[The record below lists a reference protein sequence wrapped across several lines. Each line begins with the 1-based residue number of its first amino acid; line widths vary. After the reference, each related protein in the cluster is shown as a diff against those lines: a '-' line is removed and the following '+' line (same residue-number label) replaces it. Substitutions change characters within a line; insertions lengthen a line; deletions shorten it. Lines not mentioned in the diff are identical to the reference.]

1 MNFASKN
8 VDHLGIVAGVC
19 HEIGLVEEID
29 KLVGTKDK
37 QIVTTGEAVMAMV
50 INALGF
56 VNRPLYLFPEFMRNK
71 PTELFFREE
80 LKPEDFNDDTIGR
93 TLERLYENDPTKIF
107 MHIALKVADT
117 LRISRKFLHLD
128 TTTMSVHGEY
138 KFEDNDQV
146 PIKITHGYSKD
157 KRFDL
162 KQFIISLI
170 TTSQADFPLW
180 MDVLSGNCSDKTHFR
195 DVIKKF
201 SNELSKENEEAY
213 FVMDSAMYTE
223 DNVKEI
229 SPLVKWISR
238 VPETISEA
246 KKLVEETSI
255 EEMSKSIIESYSYRG
270 YTNSYGGVEQKWL
283 VIFSEKG
290 YDREIKTLNKSIE
303 KEREN
308 IETGLWHF
316 MNTEFNCQEDGISE
330 LNNKAAKWKYHK
342 ISDVNVEEVNKTGK
356 RGRPKKDTQDLK
368 KVYKIKVG
376 FEKDEMRIGREKNKK
391 GKFIVAMN
399 DIKLDD
405 NEALKEYKGQQSVE
419 RGFRFLKDP
428 LFFASSVFLKKP
440 ERIVSLGMVMV
451 LSLLIYSVAQF
462 KLRKALKEC
471 GETIPDQKGKPTAKP
486 TMRRVFQMFEGISL
500 LIKLRNGVERI
511 AGMLNLREIHRK
523 ILALLG
529 KSYEK
534 MYLC

>member
-29 KLVGTKDK
+29 KLVGTNDK

-93 TLERLYENDPTKIF
+93 TLDKLFGNNPTTIF
-107 MHIALKVADT
+107 MHIALKVADA
-117 LRISRKFLHLD
+117 LGIARKFLHLD

-138 KFEDNDQV
+138 KFEDIDQI
-146 PIKITHGYSKD
+146 PIEITNGYPKN
-157 KRFDL
+157 KRFDM

-170 TTSQADFPLW
+170 TSSHADFPLW

-201 SNELSKENEEAY
+201 SKELSKQNEEAY
-213 FVMDSAMYTE
+213 FVMDCAMYTE

-229 SPLVKWISR
+229 SPLVKWVIR
-238 VPETISEA
+238 VPETIKEA
-246 KKLVEETSI
+246 KNLIEQTSI
-255 EEMSKSIIESYSYRG
+255 EEMNKSSIKGYSYKE
-270 YTNSYGGVEQKWL
+270 YTSFYAGVEQKWL

-290 YDREIKTLNKSIE
+290 YDREIRTLNKNIE
-303 KEREN
+303 KEREK

-316 MNTEFNCQEDGISE
+316 MNTEFNCQEDGTSS
-330 LNNKAAKWKYHK
+330 LNHMAAKWKYHK
-342 ISDVNVEEVNKTGK
+342 ISGIDIVEVNKTGK
-356 RGRPKKDTQDLK
+356 RGRPKKDEPDLK

-376 FEKDEMRIGREKNKK
+376 FEKDETRVRQEKNKK
-391 GKFIVAMN
+391 GKFIVATN
-399 DIKLDD
+399 DIKLNN
-405 NEALKEYKGQQSVE
+405 NEALKEYKDQQSVE

-440 ERIVSLGMVMV
+440 QRIVSLGMVMV

-462 KLRKALKEC
+462 KLRKALAES
-471 GETIPDQKGKPTAKP
+471 GQTIPNQKGKPTAKP

-500 LIKLRNGVERI
+500 LITLRNGVGRI
-511 AGMLNLREIHRK
+511 VGMMNLREIHRK
-523 ILALLG
+523 ILALVG

>member
-1 MNFASKN
+1 M
-8 VDHLGIVAGVC
+8 
-19 HEIGLVEEID
+19 
-29 KLVGTKDK
+29 
-37 QIVTTGEAVMAMV
+37 
-50 INALGF
+50 
-56 VNRPLYLFPEFMRNK
+56 
-71 PTELFFREE
+71 
-80 LKPEDFNDDTIGR
+80 
-93 TLERLYENDPTKIF
+93 
-107 MHIALKVADT
+107 
-117 LRISRKFLHLD
+117 
-128 TTTMSVHGEY
+128 
-138 KFEDNDQV
+138 
-146 PIKITHGYSKD
+146 
-157 KRFDL
+157 
-162 KQFIISLI
+162 
-170 TTSQADFPLW
+170 
-180 MDVLSGNCSDKTHFR
+180 
-195 DVIKKF
+195 IKKF
-201 SNELSKENEEAY
+201 SKELSKENEEAY
-213 FVMDSAMYTE
+213 FVMDSVMYTE

-255 EEMSKSIIESYSYRG
+255 EEMSKSSIEGYSYRG

-316 MNTEFNCQEDGISE
+316 MNTEFNCQKDGISE

-391 GKFIVAMN
+391 GKFIIATN

-500 LIKLRNGVERI
+500 LIRLRNGVERI
-511 AGMLNLREIHRK
+511 AGILNLREIHRK